1 MLKKVCIVLIRSYQT
16 LLAPY
21 FGHSC
26 RFTPTCSQYTLDALE
41 KYGLIRGLGKGIWRI
56 LRCHPFCA
64 GGWDPA

>member
-1 MLKKVCIVLIRSYQT
+1 MLKRACIALIKSYQT

-26 RFTPTCSQYTLDALE
+26 RFTPSCSQYTLDALE

-56 LRCHPFCA
+56 IRCNPFFA
-64 GGWDPA
+64 GGHDPV